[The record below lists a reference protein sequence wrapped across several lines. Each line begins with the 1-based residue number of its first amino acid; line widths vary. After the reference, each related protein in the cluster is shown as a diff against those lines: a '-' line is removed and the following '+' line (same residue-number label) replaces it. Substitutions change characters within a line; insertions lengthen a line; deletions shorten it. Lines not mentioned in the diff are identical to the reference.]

1 MECSGNFE
9 VKNPV
14 KLGITFLYFIM
25 ATKCIFILEILKKEG
40 PFPNEFLKMKNNND

>member
-1 MECSGNFE
+1 MECLGNFG

-25 ATKCIFILEILKKEG
+25 ATKCIFILEILKKKAHLQMN
-40 PFPNEFLKMKNNND
+40 F